1 MTKEEKVKWEALQ
14 ESKRIYLEEARKK
27 KEIIEHQKQLQKY
40 DRMEK
45 AEEEVKDSIGNK
57 LNFGA
62 NMVKFEPPVRKG
74 G

>member
-1 MTKEEKVKWEALQ
+1 
-14 ESKRIYLEEARKK
+14 
-27 KEIIEHQKQLQKY
+27 
-40 DRMEK
+40 MEK
-45 AEEEVKDSIGNK
+45 AEEEVHDSIGNK